1 MDLTYKQDHMYI
13 DGEAVNIPNAAAVY
27 AGLLVEG
34 IQRSMLQDL
43 RRTSGKSRD

>member
-27 AGLLVEG
+27 DAG
-34 IQRSMLQDL
+34 QQPCFDS
-43 RRTSGKSRD
+43 K